1 MYFDSYG
8 VFYAL
13 ELLQCL
19 YKAKARVRSQFFLL
33 YRPKGDLLY
42 GYNV

>member
-1 MYFDSYG
+1 MYFDSCG
-8 VFYAL
+8 VCYAL
-13 ELLQCL
+13 ELLQCP
-19 YKAKARVRSQFFLL
+19 YKAKARARGQKNLL